1 MRRFAITPRPDAPST
16 PASRRP
22 GETRACAAA
31 AFAVVAALAVAAL
44 AIGPAGLTPAEV
56 WRGLVSGEGV
66 DGLIVRDIRLPRLIL
81 SLGVGAG
88 LGLSGAAMQGLLR
101 NPLAEPAIFGAP
113 QAAAFGAVLALYSGF
128 ADALS
133 WALPAAAIAGAFLS
147 VAAILLAA
155 RRGAG
160 LVTLILAGLAVSS
173 LAGAATSLAINLSP
187 NPFAVTEIVF
197 WLMGSFEDRSMR
209 HVALAL
215 PLLALSAALLL
226 RCAPGYRALTLGEE
240 TAASLGV
247 DVARLRRLSV
257 AGVAI
262 GVGAGVAVSG
272 AIGFVGLV
280 APHLARPLVG
290 ADPGRILL
298 PSALIGA
305 ALLTA
310 ADIGVRLAPSVTEIK
325 VGVVTALIGAPLFL
339 WLILARRAAF
349 PDAAS

>member
-1 MRRFAITPRPDAPST
+1 MITRRPDVPSIS
-16 PASRRP
+16 ASRP
-22 GETRACAAA
+22 SGDGLKRAALLGLI
-31 AFAVVAALAVAAL
+31 AALALGSLCV
-44 AIGPAGLTPAEV
+44 GPAGLSPGEV
-56 WRGLVSGEGV
+56 WRGLVSGAGV

-81 SLGVGAG
+81 SLCVGAS
-88 LGLSGAAMQGLLR
+88 LGLAGAAMQGLLR

-128 ADALS
+128 SSALS
-133 WALPAAAIAGAFLS
+133 FALPGAAIVGASIS
-147 VAAILLAA
+147 VAAILLVA

-215 PLLALSAALLL
+215 PFIAASVVILFA
-226 RCAPGYRALTLGEE
+226 CGAGYRALTLGEE
-240 TAASLGV
+240 TAQSLGV
-247 DVARLRRLSV
+247 DVARLRRLTV
-257 AGVAI
+257 AGVAL
-262 GVGAGVAVSG
+262 GVGGGVAVSG

-290 ADPGRILL
+290 PDPQRILL
-298 PSALIGA
+298 PSTLIGA

-339 WLILARRAAF
+339 WLILARRSALAGE
-349 PDAAS
+349 A

>member
-1 MRRFAITPRPDAPST
+1 MR
-16 PASRRP
+16 
-22 GETRACAAA
+22 AALICLIA
-31 AFAVVAALAVAAL
+31 AFALCSLCV
-44 AIGPAGLTPAEV
+44 GPAGLSPGEV
-56 WRGLVSGEGV
+56 WRGLVSGAGV

-81 SLGVGAG
+81 SLSVGAS
-88 LGLSGAAMQGLLR
+88 LGLAGGAMQGLLR

-128 ADALS
+128 SSALS
-133 WALPAAAIAGAFLS
+133 FALPAAAIAGALVS
-147 VAAILLAA
+147 VAAILVVA

-209 HVALAL
+209 HVALA
-215 PLLALSAALLL
+215 
-226 RCAPGYRALTLGEE
+226 APFIIASIAMLFACGAGYRALTLGEE
-240 TAASLGV
+240 TARSLGV
-247 DVARLRRLSV
+247 DVARLRRLTV
-257 AGVAI
+257 VGVAL
-262 GVGAGVAVSG
+262 GVGGGVAVSG

-290 ADPGRILL
+290 PDPQRILL
-298 PSALIGA
+298 PSTLIGA

-339 WLILARRAAF
+339 WLILTRRGALAG
-349 PDAAS
+349 DA

>member
-1 MRRFAITPRPDAPST
+1 LTLVI
-16 PASRRP
+16 
-22 GETRACAAA
+22 
-31 AFAVVAALAVAAL
+31 AALAVASL
-44 AIGPAGLTPAEV
+44 TIGPASLSIGEA
-56 WRGLVSGEGV
+56 WRGLVAGAGV
-66 DGLIVRDIRLPRLIL
+66 DGVIVRDIRLPRLLL
-81 SLGVGAG
+81 SLAVGAN
-88 LGLSGAAMQGLLR
+88 LGLAGAAMQGLLR

-128 ADALS
+128 ANALS
-133 WALPAAAIAGAFLS
+133 FALPAAAILGAFLS
-147 VAAILLAA
+147 VAAILLVA

-160 LVTLILAGLAVSS
+160 LVTLILAGLAISS

-215 PLLALSAALLL
+215 PFLLVSAAVLL
-226 RCAPGYRALTLGEE
+226 RCGAGYRALTLGEE

-247 DVARLRRLSV
+247 DVTRLRRMSV
-257 AGVAI
+257 VGVAL

-290 ADPGRILL
+290 ADPQRILL

-310 ADIGVRLAPSVTEIK
+310 ADVGVRLAPSVAEIK

-339 WLILARRAAF
+339 WLVLARRAAF
-349 PDAAS
+349 SGDAA

>member
-1 MRRFAITPRPDAPST
+1 M
-16 PASRRP
+16 
-22 GETRACAAA
+22 
-31 AFAVVAALAVAAL
+31 
-44 AIGPAGLTPAEV
+44 
-56 WRGLVSGEGV
+56 
-66 DGLIVRDIRLPRLIL
+66 RDIRLPRLIL

-155 RRGAG
+155 RSGAG

>member
-1 MRRFAITPRPDAPST
+1 MAGLTLAI
-16 PASRRP
+16 
-22 GETRACAAA
+22 
-31 AFAVVAALAVAAL
+31 AALCVASL
-44 AIGPAGLTPAEV
+44 TVGPAGLTLGEA
-56 WRGLVSGEGV
+56 WSGLATGVGVEGV
-66 DGLIVRDIRLPRLIL
+66 IVRDIRLPRLIL
-81 SLGVGAG
+81 SLTVGAS
-88 LGLSGAAMQGLLR
+88 LGLAGAAMQGLLR

-128 ADALS
+128 ANALS
-133 WALPAAAIAGAFLS
+133 FALPAAAIAGALLS
-147 VAAILLAA
+147 VGALFAIA

-160 LVTLILAGLAVSS
+160 LVTLILAGLALSS

-209 HVALAL
+209 HVALAA
-215 PLLALSAALLL
+215 PFLAASALILM
-226 RCAPGYRALTLGEE
+226 RCGAGYRALTLGEE

-257 AGVAI
+257 AGVAL

-280 APHLARPLVG
+280 APHLSRPLVG
-290 ADPGRILL
+290 ADPQKVLA
-298 PSALIGA
+298 PSALVGA

-310 ADIGVRLAPSVTEIK
+310 ADVGVRLAPTATEIK

-339 WLILARRAAF
+339 WLVLARRAAL
-349 PDAAS
+349 PEQMT

>member
-1 MRRFAITPRPDAPST
+1 MTLAL
-16 PASRRP
+16 
-22 GETRACAAA
+22 
-31 AFAVVAALAVAAL
+31 AFVLAALAVASL
-44 AIGPAGLTPAEV
+44 TVGPAGLSIGEA
-56 WRGLVSGEGV
+56 WSGLLAGAGV
-66 DGLIVRDIRLPRLIL
+66 DGVIVRDIRLPRLLL
-81 SLGVGAG
+81 SLCVGG
-88 LGLSGAAMQGLLR
+88 SLGLAGAAMQGLLR

-128 ADALS
+128 ANALS
-133 WALPAAAIAGAFLS
+133 FALPAAAIAGAFLS
-147 VAAILLAA
+147 VAAILAVA

-160 LVTLILAGLAVSS
+160 LVTLILAGLAMSS

-215 PLLALSAALLL
+215 PFLAVSALFLM
-226 RCAPGYRALTLGEE
+226 RCGPGYRALTLGEE

-247 DVARLRRLSV
+247 DVTRLRRMSV
-257 AGVAI
+257 VGVAL

-290 ADPGRILL
+290 ADPQKILF

-310 ADIGVRLAPSVTEIK
+310 ADVGVRLAPSVTEIK

-339 WLILARRAAF
+339 WLVLARRAAF
-349 PDAAS
+349 SGEAA